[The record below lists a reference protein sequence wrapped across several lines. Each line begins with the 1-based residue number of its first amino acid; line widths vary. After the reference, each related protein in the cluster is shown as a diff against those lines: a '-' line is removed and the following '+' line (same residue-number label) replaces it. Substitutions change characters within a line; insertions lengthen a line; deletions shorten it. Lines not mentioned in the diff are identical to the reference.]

1 MFGKGEKKASSN
13 TICLNPD
20 SWIFLPTEDW
30 LLVGTKPGHLL
41 LYRIKKDA
49 GRKSQTDV
57 WCNWFLVYLRTFS
70 TYCCL
75 IQIKVWVIFNVSLF
89 TLGTNRFEVTLE
101 KSNKNFSK
109 KIQQVDKTNFCIN
122 QKLCSATHCIVP
134 GLSDSKHKLHFTLNS
149 ALNCQCSTPSLEIN
163 LGVTSIC
170 QLNAKRG
177 WYDQVAQINLQIEQF
192 S

>member
-1 MFGKGEKKASSN
+1 MFDN
-13 TICLNPD
+13 TVSLNPD
-20 SWIFLPTEDW
+20 SWVYLPTEDW

-49 GRKSQTDV
+49 GRKSSIDV

-70 TYCCL
+70 TYYCL
-75 IQIKVWVIFNVSLF
+75 LQIKVWVIFVSLF

-122 QKLCSATHCIVP
+122 QKLCGKDAFEVWRGKAQLKYFHIFSTTYCIAL
-134 GLSDSKHKLHFTLNS
+134 GLSDGTHKLQFTLNS
-149 ALNCQCSTPSLEIN
+149 SHPYANLEY
-163 LGVTSIC
+163 
-170 QLNAKRG
+170 QR
-177 WYDQVAQINLQIEQF
+177 
-192 S
+192 